1 MRKLCHSGKVFVIP
15 GKRPGIHG
23 YFSAGIEER
32 LVHVELYNYVND
44 ALRREKQLKGWHF

>member
-1 MRKLCHSGKVFVIP
+1 MSNLCHP
-15 GKRPGIHG
+15 GQGPGIHG
-23 YFSAGIEER
+23 AGIEKW